1 MTRDFL
7 LIHIADNDFSQ
18 RVYEACNM
26 LVPIFEDAK
35 DDIGKISDE
44 YIIKFLASTVARL
57 SALETDYYNKIY
69 NTTSDEAYEA
79 YFDRIQGYLI
89 SNISIVHSFDDII
102 SELSEMA
109 YRKSA
114 IEDIGLSD
122 TEQLKFYLRTNTDN
136 FALLP
141 YLYWCNQERILM
153 RICFDNS
160 QYKSQIK
167 LI

>member
-18 RVYEACNM
+18 RVYDACSM
-26 LVPIFEDAK
+26 LIPIFEDAK
-35 DDIGKISDE
+35 DDISKINDE

-69 NTTSDEAYEA
+69 NTSSDEDYAAY
-79 YFDRIQGYLI
+79 YDRIQNYLI
-89 SNISIVHSFDDII
+89 SNISIVHNFDDII

-109 YRKSA
+109 YHKNA
-114 IEDIGLSD
+114 IKDIGLSD
-122 TEQLKFYLRTNTDN
+122 NEQLKFYLRTNIDN
-136 FALLP
+136 FAVLP
-141 YLYWCNQERILM
+141 YLYWCNQERILI
-153 RICFDNS
+153 RVCFDNS